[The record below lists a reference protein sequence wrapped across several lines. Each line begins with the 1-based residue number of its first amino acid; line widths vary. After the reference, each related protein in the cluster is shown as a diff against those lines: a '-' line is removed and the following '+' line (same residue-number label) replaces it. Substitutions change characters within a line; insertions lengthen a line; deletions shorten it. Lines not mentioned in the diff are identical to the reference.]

1 MRKSK
6 KQMVMAAAACA
17 MMGVMAIGGTMA
29 YLTDS
34 ETATNTLPLVR
45 QRLIWRSRSMRN

>member
-29 YLTDS
+29 YLTD
-34 ETATNTLPLVR
+34 R
-45 QRLIWRSRSMRN
+45 DRNQHLYHWSGKD

>member
-17 MMGVMAIGGTMA
+17 MMGVILYNGKVVKVT
-29 YLTDS
+29 
-34 ETATNTLPLVR
+34 PLEYDGIFKWFSNR
-45 QRLIWRSRSMRN
+45 Q

>member
-17 MMGVMAIGGTMA
+17 MMGVMAIGGTEVL
-29 YLTDS
+29 Y
-34 ETATNTLPLVR
+34 
-45 QRLIWRSRSMRN
+45 